1 MAPSRLSVKEA
12 LSSSR
17 FHRREMRRREP
28 TECPLSHTAKTV
40 VEPGLE
46 LRPWDSGARGP
57 ILLGTLAGDTLA
69 RDTRQGRGASRVL
82 LRVTSF

>member
-1 MAPSRLSVKEA
+1 MSPKSHSQD
-12 LSSSR
+12 SSGAG
-17 FHRREMRRREP
+17 
-28 TECPLSHTAKTV
+28 TGAQAV
-40 VEPGLE
+40 GL
-46 LRPWDSGARGP
+46 GARGP